1 MSLVI
6 NHNLM
11 AMNAA
16 RNLGNS
22 YNNLSTSVTRLFQAC
37 ASIPRLMMPL
47 AWPSG
52 K

>member
-22 YNNLSTSVTRLFQAC
+22 YNNLSWHACLQAC